1 MPFHSKALP
10 NDPCETVYQ
19 LRGVIAAPDTQEA
32 ALARVIDLIQ
42 PFIAKLLYVKLPDE
56 AKDHQSYEITGKDSR
71 CECIS
76 IPERLLWAVRFSFS
90 AKDKTYWFYDIAITE
105 EGGELL
111 FGLKIDAGAGT
122 DVSAAQSRLPLVD
135 KLLAEV
141 PLAQSRPVK
150 DNLWLIEEPGEI
162 ENLVALLTS
171 PHRSL
176 PVIVISAV
184 SWKQWTFTPSP
195 PGYLV
200 NAAYLAPR
208 VKGYAYVV
216 QLGFRAAFEFS
227 ERAGRVWSVYN
238 GACRTYFPH
247 VDFDNGVP
255 AQHRC
260 NHKDS
265 IWYWKY
271 NNQQGPNAY
280 TSFLIDFAH
289 RMASTNRINWQGL
302 YFIPDAQILQS
313 ELALAH
319 ANHVANAPAREL
331 ALQNHVTALQRKL
344 DTASEEE
351 SGWLTE
357 LEKAQE
363 AAEYYKQENTALRFQ
378 LDVMRS
384 HLTRQSG
391 VSPDNGIALPD
402 NYRDMGDWV
411 RQNLAGRLVL
421 LPRAERAAA
430 KADYS
435 QVSMVYQALLI
446 LANEYR
452 NSRMG
457 TGTDEG
463 FRSALTKFGMNFSGS
478 IDKSRAGEEG
488 DAYYVN
494 YPLGTDRREFLQYH
508 IERGNSRETRYCMR
522 IYFFWDPETSQVVVG
537 WLPSHLS
544 NRIS

>member
-1 MPFHSKALP
+1 MPFHSKAQP
-10 NDPCETVYQ
+10 NNTRETVYQ
-19 LRGVIAAPDTQEA
+19 LRGVIAASDASDA
-32 ALARVIDLIQ
+32 ALGRVIDLIQ
-42 PFIAKLLYVKLPDE
+42 PFIAKSLYVKLPDE
-56 AKDHQSYEITGKDSR
+56 AALHQSYEITDKDSR

-90 AKDKTYWFYDIAITE
+90 AKDKTCWFYDIAITE

-111 FGLKIDAGAGT
+111 FGLKIDAGSDT

-141 PLAQSRPVK
+141 PLAQYRPVA

-162 ENLVALLTS
+162 ENLIELLTS

-184 SWKQWTFTPSP
+184 NRRQWTFTPSP
-195 PGYLV
+195 PEYLV
-200 NAAYLAPR
+200 NAGYLAPR
-208 VKGYAYVV
+208 IKGYAYVV
-216 QLGFRAAFEFS
+216 RLGFRAAFEFS
-227 ERAGRVWSVYN
+227 DRVGRVWSVYD

-255 AQHRC
+255 AQHCC
-260 NHKDS
+260 NHKDAV
-265 IWYWKY
+265 WYWKY
-271 NNQQGPNAY
+271 DDQQGPNAY
-280 TSFLIDFAH
+280 TSFLINFAH
-289 RMASTNRINWQGL
+289 RMASTNRTNWQGL
-302 YFIPDAQILQS
+302 YFVPDAQILQS

-331 ALQNHVTALQRKL
+331 ALQNHAAALQRKL
-344 DTASEEE
+344 DTANEEE

-363 AAEYYKQENTALRFQ
+363 AVEYYKQENTALRFQ

-384 HLTRQSG
+384 HLVRQSG
-391 VSPDNGIALPD
+391 VSPDSEIVLPD

-411 RQNLAGRLVL
+411 RQNLAGRLIL

-435 QVSMVYQALLI
+435 EASMVYRALLI

-457 TGTDEG
+457 TGTDEE
-463 FRSALTKFGMNFSGS
+463 FRSALAKFGMDFSGS

-508 IERGNSRETRYCMR
+508 IERGNSREARYCMR
-522 IYFFWDPETSQVVVG
+522 IYFFWDSETSQVVVG